1 MRLPPL
7 SAGEVFPL
15 RTKNETAVSFFR
27 MSNKDELR
35 KNPYSCAD
43 SVYPLF
49 FVRSGYVDIMISLV
63 IKTGYRNNY
72 WSSSRDRNVL
82 GQTHTG
88 YFDDMLVYT
97 SGSDVDSV
105 GFPLRCLAI

>member
-1 MRLPPL
+1 
-7 SAGEVFPL
+7 
-15 RTKNETAVSFFR
+15 
-27 MSNKDELR
+27 
-35 KNPYSCAD
+35 
-43 SVYPLF
+43 
-49 FVRSGYVDIMISLV
+49 MISLV

-72 WSSSRDRNVL
+72 WSSSRDRNVP

-105 GFPLRCLAI
+105 GFPLRCLAIE